1 MASFEAGNVPIQ
13 DRKSEIN
20 MKPDKETTKPSK
32 KKITSR
38 QAAAIAGIVLL
49 VLLYV
54 VTLAAA
60 ILDSS
65 SSARWFWTCLFA
77 TIAVPLLVWIYS
89 WMYGK
94 LTGKSVEANPSNDE
108 ISSDPEQI
116 P

>member
-1 MASFEAGNVPIQ
+1 
-13 DRKSEIN
+13 

-32 KKITSR
+32 NKITSR
-38 QAAAIAGIVLL
+38 QDAANAGIVML
-49 VLLYV
+49 VLLYI

-65 SSARWFWTCLFA
+65 SSARWFWTCLFG

-94 LTGKSVEANPSNDE
+94 LTGKSVEANPSNNE
-108 ISSDPEQI
+108 ISSGPKQT